1 MLFSAFLSQDN
12 CHQAEESVSLC
23 KLYIYMELTLR
34 IHYFSCCYRVTCIAN
49 NNNKY
54 LALQMKHFW
63 CAAATKSKVRNAAG
77 TGMPCLGFP
86 RNAAQ
91 AQASSGAAVE
101 TVWRKPKEVQKFHS
115 NLDPNEKRSQFI
127 DGQKQ
132 YPWSLF
138 VSRTQPYRNAAQ
150 STPGSPAA
158 SLLAACNVHPLTLA
172 ERGHVLPCVV

>member
-1 MLFSAFLSQDN
+1 
-12 CHQAEESVSLC
+12 
-23 KLYIYMELTLR
+23 MELTLR
-34 IHYFSCCYRVTCIAN
+34 IHYFSCCYRVTCVAN

-77 TGMPCLGFP
+77 TGVPCLGFP

-101 TVWRKPKEVQKFHS
+101 TAWRKPKEVQKFHS
-115 NLDPNEKRSQFI
+115 NLHPNEKRSQFI

-138 VSRTQPYRNAAQ
+138 VSRTQPYRNTAQ

-158 SLLAACNVHPLTLA
+158 SLLAALQRPSSDISRARSCFALC
-172 ERGHVLPCVV
+172 CVAFLFVCLFWTWFLDSL